1 MPNEQ
6 KKDVTGRIF
15 DGATLRKILEQV
27 RPYRARFTLTG
38 ILVLVLSSLVWI
50 RPALIRVAV
59 DDAIPQGDA
68 ELLLRVFLGV
78 VAMLVVE
85 ALLQFRV
92 TYLAN
97 WVAQSVSLDLR
108 SKLFRHIAR
117 FRLRYFDQTP
127 VGTLVTRHVSD
138 VDGIADVFSNGIL
151 NAIGDLLALL
161 VVIGTMLWVDWQL
174 TLIVLLPIPVLLL
187 ATRIF
192 QKVITMLWVDWQL
205 TLIVLLPIPVLLLAT
220 RVFQKVIKKAFV
232 DVRNQVSRM
241 NEFVQE
247 HVTGMHIVQ
256 VFGRERKE
264 AIEFEEINATHR
276 DANIRSVWAFSVFFP
291 LVELLSATSIGL
303 LLWWG
308 MQDVLVERMTLGILL
323 QFILYVFMLYRPIRQ
338 LADRFNV
345 LQMGIVNSDRVFKL
359 LAKDDRIEDS
369 ATVPFD
375 DSRGEIEFDGVW
387 FAYQDEEWVL
397 KDVSFHIRP
406 GETIAFV
413 GPTGAGK
420 STIINLLSRF
430 YEHQRGTI
438 RIDGRDIAAIPLE
451 SLRKHIGIVL
461 QDVFLFSD
469 SLRNNVTLYD
479 AEVKEPELEAA
490 AVAVGADEFIRQ
502 LPEGWNQN
510 VRERGAMLSVGQ
522 RQLIAFMRAYV
533 ISPTILVL
541 DEATSSI
548 DSESE
553 LLIQRATTRITEGRT
568 SLLVAHRLSTIRNAD
583 RILVMDEGRIVQSG
597 SHDALVAVEGLYR
610 ELSQSQFD
618 EIE

>member
-1 MPNEQ
+1 MSKGQPNE
-6 KKDVTGRIF
+6 VTGRIF
-15 DGATLRKILEQV
+15 DGATLRKILAQV
-27 RPYRARFTLTG
+27 QPYRGRFVATG
-38 ILVLVLSSLVWI
+38 VLVVLLSGLVWV
-50 RPALIRVAV
+50 RPALIRIAV
-59 DDAIPQGDA
+59 DDAMPTGDA
-68 ELLLRVFLGV
+68 DLLLNVFLAVCG
-78 VAMLVVE
+78 MLLFE
-85 ALLQFRV
+85 ALLQYRV

-108 SKLFRHIAR
+108 SKLFQHVAQ
-117 FRLRYFDQTP
+117 FQLRYFDKTP

-138 VDGIADVFSNGIL
+138 IDGIANVFSNGIL

-161 VVIGTMLWVDWQL
+161 VVIGTMFWVDWKL
-174 TLIVLLPIPVLLL
+174 TLLVLTPIPVLLL

-192 QKVITMLWVDWQL
+192 Q
-205 TLIVLLPIPVLLLAT
+205 
-220 RVFQKVIKKAFV
+220 RVIKKAFV

-256 VFGRERKE
+256 AFGREKQE
-264 AIEFEEINATHR
+264 AKAFAAINASHR

-291 LVELLSATSIGL
+291 LVEMLSATSVGV

-359 LAKDDRIEDS
+359 LAREERIEDTGV
-369 ATVPFD
+369 ARAPEQPIQL
-375 DSRGEIEFDGVW
+375 RGAIEFENVW
-387 FAYQDEEWVL
+387 FAYTDEEWVL
-397 KDVSFHIRP
+397 EDVSFRVEP
-406 GETIAFV
+406 GESVAFV

-420 STIINLLSRF
+420 STIINLLNRF
-430 YEHQRGTI
+430 YVHQKGRI
-438 RIDGRDIAAIPLE
+438 LIDGKPIEEYPLQA
-451 SLRKHIGIVL
+451 LRQHIGIVL

-469 SLRNNVTLYD
+469 TLRNNVTLYARGFED
-479 AEVKEPELEAA
+479 DQLNAA
-490 AVAVGADEFIRQ
+490 AEAVGADGFIAK
-502 LPEGWNQN
+502 LPEGWEQN

-522 RQLIAFMRAYV
+522 RQLIAFMRAYLV
-533 ISPTILVL
+533 QPTVLVL

-553 LLIQRATTRITEGRT
+553 QLIQRATEAITRGRT
-568 SLLVAHRLSTIRNAD
+568 SLIVAHRLSTIRHAD
-583 RILVMDEGRIVQSG
+583 RIMVLDEGRLIQSG
-597 SHDALVAVEGLYR
+597 SHDALMGVEGMYKDLV
-610 ELSQSQFD
+610 LSQVETD
-618 EIE
+618 

>member
-1 MPNEQ
+1 MSKGQQNE
-6 KKDVTGRIF
+6 VTGRIF
-15 DGATLRKILEQV
+15 DGATLRKILAQV
-27 RPYRARFTLTG
+27 QPYRSRFVATG
-38 ILVLVLSSLVWI
+38 VLVVLLSGLVWV
-50 RPALIRVAV
+50 RPALIRIAV
-59 DDAIPQGDA
+59 DDAMPAGDA
-68 ELLLRVFLGV
+68 ELLLHVFLAVCG
-78 VAMLVVE
+78 MLVFE
-85 ALLQFRV
+85 ALLQYRV

-108 SKLFRHIAR
+108 SKLFKHVAQ
-117 FRLRYFDQTP
+117 FQLRYFDKTP

-138 VDGIADVFSNGIL
+138 IDGIANVFSNGIL

-161 VVIGTMLWVDWQL
+161 VVIGTMFWVDWKL
-174 TLIVLLPIPVLLL
+174 TLLVLTPIPVLLL

-192 QKVITMLWVDWQL
+192 QQ
-205 TLIVLLPIPVLLLAT
+205 
-220 RVFQKVIKKAFV
+220 VIKKAFV

-256 VFGRERKE
+256 AFGREKQE
-264 AIEFEEINATHR
+264 AKAFAAINASHR

-291 LVELLSATSIGL
+291 LVEMLSATSVGV

-359 LAKDDRIEDS
+359 LAREERIDATEAS
-369 ATVPFD
+369 AESLQPLKL
-375 DSRGEIEFDGVW
+375 RGAIEFEHVW
-387 FAYQDEEWVL
+387 FAYTDEEWVL
-397 KDVSFHIRP
+397 EDVSFRVEP
-406 GETIAFV
+406 GESVAFV

-420 STIINLLSRF
+420 STIINLLNRF
-430 YEHQRGTI
+430 YVHQKGRI
-438 RIDGRDIAAIPLE
+438 LIDGKPIESYPLQA
-451 SLRKHIGIVL
+451 LRQQIGIVL

-469 SLRNNVTLYD
+469 TLRNNVTLY
-479 AEVKEPELEAA
+479 AEGFDDERLDAA
-490 AVAVGADEFIRQ
+490 AQAVGADAFIAK
-502 LPEGWNQN
+502 LPEGWEQN

-522 RQLIAFMRAYV
+522 RQLIAFMRAYLV
-533 ISPTILVL
+533 QPTVLVL

-553 LLIQRATTRITEGRT
+553 RLIQRATEAITRNRT
-568 SLLVAHRLSTIRNAD
+568 SLIVAHRLSTIRHAD
-583 RILVMDEGRIVQSG
+583 RIMVLDQGRLIQAG
-597 SHDALVAVEGLYR
+597 SHVQLMGEEGMYKDLV
-610 ELSQSQFD
+610 LSQVEAD
-618 EIE
+618 

>member
-1 MPNEQ
+1 MSKGQQNE
-6 KKDVTGRIF
+6 VTGRIF
-15 DGATLRKILEQV
+15 DGATLRKILAQV
-27 RPYRARFTLTG
+27 QPYRSRFVATG
-38 ILVLVLSSLVWI
+38 VLVVLLSGLVWV
-50 RPALIRVAV
+50 RPALIRIAV
-59 DDAIPQGDA
+59 DDAMPTGDA
-68 ELLLRVFLGV
+68 ELLLHVFLAVCG
-78 VAMLVVE
+78 MLVFE
-85 ALLQFRV
+85 ALLQYRV

-108 SKLFRHIAR
+108 SKLFKHVAQ
-117 FRLRYFDQTP
+117 FQLRYFDKTP

-138 VDGIADVFSNGIL
+138 IDGIANVFSNGIL

-161 VVIGTMLWVDWQL
+161 VVIGTMFWVDWKL
-174 TLIVLLPIPVLLL
+174 TLLVLTPIPVLLL

-192 QKVITMLWVDWQL
+192 QQ
-205 TLIVLLPIPVLLLAT
+205 
-220 RVFQKVIKKAFV
+220 VIKKAFV

-256 VFGRERKE
+256 AFGREKQE
-264 AIEFEEINATHR
+264 AKAFAAINASHR

-291 LVELLSATSIGL
+291 LVEMLSATSVGV

-359 LAKDDRIEDS
+359 LAREERIEATEAS
-369 ATVPFD
+369 AESLQPIEL
-375 DSRGEIEFDGVW
+375 RGAIEFEHVW
-387 FAYQDEEWVL
+387 FAYTDEEWVL
-397 KDVSFHIRP
+397 EDVSFRVEP
-406 GETIAFV
+406 GESVAFV

-420 STIINLLSRF
+420 STIINLLNRF
-430 YEHQRGTI
+430 YVHQKGRI
-438 RIDGRDIAAIPLE
+438 LIDGKPIESYPLQA
-451 SLRKHIGIVL
+451 LRQHIGIVL

-469 SLRNNVTLYD
+469 TLRNNVTLY
-479 AEVKEPELEAA
+479 AEGFDDERLDAA
-490 AVAVGADEFIRQ
+490 AQAVGADAFIAK
-502 LPEGWNQN
+502 LPEGWEQN

-522 RQLIAFMRAYV
+522 RQLIAFMRAYLV
-533 ISPTILVL
+533 QPTVLVL

-553 LLIQRATTRITEGRT
+553 QLIQRATEAITRDRT
-568 SLLVAHRLSTIRNAD
+568 SLIVAHRLSTIRHAD
-583 RILVMDEGRIVQSG
+583 RIMVLDQGRLIQSG
-597 SHDALVAVEGLYR
+597 SHDELMGEEGMYKDLV
-610 ELSQSQFD
+610 LSQVEAD
-618 EIE
+618 

>member
-187 ATRIF
+187 ATR
-192 QKVITMLWVDWQL
+192 
-205 TLIVLLPIPVLLLAT
+205 
-220 RVFQKVIKKAFV
+220 VFQKVIKKAFV

-264 AIEFEEINATHR
+264 AIEFKEINATHR

-597 SHDALVAVEGLYR
+597 SHDALAAVEGLYR

-618 EIE
+618 EID